1 MCLHCRDQ
9 PPASRC
15 TASAYPLSSNHLERN
30 CRRKAHVNLIDINV
44 RREEYERQVGHLA
57 ELLLCKCQVPH
68 YEGHTERVRI
78 GAVNV

>member
-1 MCLHCRDQ
+1 M
-9 PPASRC
+9 
-15 TASAYPLSSNHLERN
+15 
-30 CRRKAHVNLIDINV
+30 NLIDINV
-44 RREEYERQVGHLA
+44 RREEYERRVGHLA